1 MLVTKLAFTLAGGI
15 ALGFFAGWLVA
26 GFSVVVVATALTM
39 SQLRREV
46 EELRAGAD

>member
-1 MLVTKLAFTLAGGI
+1 MLLTKLAFTVGGGV
-15 ALGFFAGWLVA
+15 ALGFFTGWLVA

-39 SQLRREV
+39 SQIRREV